1 MSPYLQSVMFFNVL
15 FFLMYFQNFLI
26 GSYFLLKQIGIT
38 TLKIQDYL
46 GKSLL
51 FILSLGLSFI
61 F

>member
-1 MSPYLQSVMFFNVL
+1 MSPYLQSIMFHNWYI
-15 FFLMYFQNFLI
+15 FLMYFNFLI

-38 TLKIQDYL
+38 SLKLQDYL

-51 FILSLGLSFI
+51 FILSLGLRFI